1 MTSNPAA
8 PAGTSNWCDDM
19 ITWMRQQI
27 GGDWEGWT
35 AFFLECVRVG

>member
-27 GGDWEGWT
+27 GGDWEGWMMNGSIMG
-35 AFFLECVRVG
+35 R